1 MKHLYL
7 NIYNNLVKLTR
18 NKLLYSKT
26 SCEDTFSIRLLI
38 FLFHFA
44 FFLEVYKSQNS
55 KKEIQ
60 KIYDFIFKQ
69 IELSIREIGYGDA
82 TINKKMKT
90 YVNIF
95 YSILEKTDKWKVA
108 KYDDKS
114 YYLSYFFEKE
124 LDINYFIDYFDKYR
138 LFLLNKTLNYFT
150 KDVISFK
157 F

>member
-18 NKLLYSKT
+18 NKLLYNKT

-95 YSILEKTDKWKVA
+95 YSILEKTDKWEET

-114 YYLSYFFEKE
+114 YDLSFFFGKE
-124 LDINYFIDYFDKYR
+124 LDINYFIGYFDKYR
-138 LFLLNKTLNYFT
+138 LSLLNKTLNYFA
-150 KDVISFK
+150 KDVISLK

>member
-1 MKHLYL
+1 MVFDQTYL
-7 NIYNNLVKLTR
+7 KDLP
-18 NKLLYSKT
+18 
-26 SCEDTFSIRLLI
+26 
-38 FLFHFA
+38 
-44 FFLEVYKSQNS
+44 

-69 IELSIREIGYGDA
+69 IELSIREIGYGDV

-95 YSILEKTDKWKVA
+95 YSILEKTDKWDA
-108 KYDDKS
+108 EKYDDKS
-114 YYLSYFFEKE
+114 YYLSFFFGKG